1 MNDNL
6 IPFPNIKRVSSAPS
20 ERATSNSELIEL
32 RAAFDRARAEW
43 PIEIAELP
51 EENKI
56 YSHNKK

>member
-6 IPFPNIKRVSSAPS
+6 IPFPNIKRVINVPS
-20 ERATSNSELIEL
+20 EEATCNSELVEL
-32 RAAFDRARAEW
+32 REAFDRARKQW